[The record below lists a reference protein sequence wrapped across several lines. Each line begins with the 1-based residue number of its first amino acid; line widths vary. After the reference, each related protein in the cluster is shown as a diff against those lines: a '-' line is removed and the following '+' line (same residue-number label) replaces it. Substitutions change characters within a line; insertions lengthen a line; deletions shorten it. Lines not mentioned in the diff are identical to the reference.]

1 MDLFRYFVRF
11 LYKIR
16 WYLVI
21 MPMIS
26 LIIAWFMTRNME
38 RIYDTNTT
46 IYTGMIT
53 GYNIEGGTGSA
64 GGNSQTNI
72 TNLMLIITTDNT
84 IHEVSLR
91 LFARCMM
98 YGNPNKDN
106 NYISAEHFRQL
117 NASVPAD
124 VKALINHSNEAQTY
138 ANLKAYE
145 KPSQDNFLFGLT
157 NYHPY
162 FGINSITSRLKVLQL
177 QKSDIIDIGYSANDA
192 GIAYN
197 TLDILN
203 DVFSK
208 QYQQLRYGETSNVIK
223 FFEREV
229 ARLYRILTSAEDDLI
244 RYNVSKRVINYG
256 EQTKQV
262 AAMDAQQQNFRNDQL
277 MNYTTAKALLDYLER
292 QLGNRAQII
301 RSNKEF
307 TNQVRDISRIQ
318 SRISNLKLM
327 SSEGGGNNNESQEEL
342 AKAQRDLQ
350 RATGRVTQL
359 TKDIE
364 AATFSTETGVK
375 AQDMLGRWLE
385 QLLLLEKT
393 KAEMTATDIMKNEL
407 DRQYLYFA
415 PIGAT
420 LERKSR
426 HIGFIEGNYMEML
439 RALNSAR
446 MRQRNLQMSTAT
458 LRVLN
463 PPMFPLNAQPTNR
476 MMVLLGAFM
485 LTFILVTLYFLII
498 EMLDRTLRDRMRSE
512 RITNI
517 PVMGCFPKESNLRY
531 RRFNK
536 TIADMAMKQLSKA
549 LLPNFKEGQQNVLNL
564 LSTDSGN
571 GKSYIA
577 QELENYWISIGL
589 QVRRLTYD
597 EDFLAEDSK
606 FILAKDIKDL
616 CPDILPEEIAIIEYP
631 NLDDYSISPALLNMG
646 TINMMVTRANR
657 TWKDVD
663 QKALNEVQAM
673 LDEEHKNTLFMY
685 LTEAT
690 RYAVEEFVGQLP
702 PYEQTHVQHVCKGK
716 RRKSVITLSPVFAC
730 NLRVCLCGIQ
740 HVCHH
745 LRDASTGCRYIIAL

>member
-1 MDLFRYFVRF
+1 MDLFRYLVRF

-21 MPMIS
+21 LPMIA
-26 LIIAWFMTRNME
+26 LIVAWFSTRNME

-53 GYNIEGGTGSA
+53 GYNLEGSGSV
-64 GGNSQTNI
+64 GGNAQTNI

-84 IHEVSLR
+84 IHEVALR

-98 YGNPNKDN
+98 YGNSNKDN

-117 NASVPAD
+117 NATVPAD
-124 VKALINHSNEAQTY
+124 VKALINHNSESATY

-145 KPSQDNFLFGLT
+145 KPSQENYLFGIL

-162 FGINSITSRLKVLQL
+162 FGIDNITSRLKVLQL
-177 QKSDIIDIGYSANDA
+177 SSSDIIDIGYSANDA

-203 DVFSK
+203 EVFAR
-208 QYQQLRYGETSNVIK
+208 QYQQIRFGETSNVIK

-229 ARLYRILTSAEDDLI
+229 ARLYRILTNAEDDLI
-244 RYNVSKRVINYG
+244 RYNVSKRIINYG
-256 EQTKQV
+256 EQTKQLTV
-262 AAMDAQQQNFRNDQL
+262 LEMQQQNFRNDQL
-277 MNYTTAKALLDYLER
+277 MNYTTSKALLDYLER
-292 QLGNRAQII
+292 QLGNRAQVI

-327 SSEGGGNNNESQEEL
+327 SSEAGGNNNEAQEEL
-342 AKAQRDLQ
+342 AKAERDLQ
-350 RATGRVTQL
+350 AATGRVNQL

-364 AATFSTETGVK
+364 ASTYSTETGVK
-375 AQDMLGRWLE
+375 ANDMLSRWLE

-393 KAEMTATDIMKNEL
+393 KAEMTATDIMKNNL
-407 DRQYLYFA
+407 DKQYLFYA

-420 LERKSR
+420 LDRKDR
-426 HIGFIEGNYMEML
+426 HISFIEGNYMEML
-439 RALNSAR
+439 KALNAAR
-446 MRQRNLQMSTAT
+446 LRQKNLQMSTAT

-476 MMVLLGAFM
+476 MMILLGAFM
-485 LTFILVTLYFLII
+485 LTFMLTALYFLII

-512 RITNI
+512 RITKI

-536 TIADMAMKQLSKA
+536 TIADMSMKQLSKA
-549 LLPNFKEGQQNVLNL
+549 LLPHFKEGQQNVLNL
-564 LSTDSGN
+564 ISTDSGN
-571 GKSYIA
+571 GKTYLA

-597 EDFLAEDSK
+597 EDFLSEDSK

-631 NLDDYSISPALLNMG
+631 NMDDNSISPALLNMG
-646 TINMMVTRANR
+646 TINLMVTRANR

-663 QKALNEVQAM
+663 QKALKEVQAM
-673 LDEEHKNTLFMY
+673 LDEEHKDTLYMY
-685 LTEAT
+685 LTEAS

-702 PYEQTHVQHVCKGK
+702 PYTKFKNFVYRMSQLGLTAVENEHAK
-716 RRKSVITLSPVFAC
+716 
-730 NLRVCLCGIQ
+730 
-740 HVCHH
+740 
-745 LRDASTGCRYIIAL
+745 

>member
-1 MDLFRYFVRF
+1 MDLFRYLVRF

-21 MPMIS
+21 LPIIA
-26 LIIAWFMTRNME
+26 LIVAWFMTRNME

-53 GYNIEGGTGSA
+53 GYNLEGSGA
-64 GGNSQTNI
+64 VGGNSQTNI
-72 TNLMLIITTDNT
+72 TNLMIIITTDNT
-84 IHEVSLR
+84 IHEVALR
-91 LFARCMM
+91 LFGRCMM

-117 NASVPAD
+117 NATVPAE
-124 VKALINHSNEAQTY
+124 VKALINHNSEAQTY

-145 KPSQDNFLFGLT
+145 KPSQDNYLFGIL

-177 QKSDIIDIGYSANDA
+177 NNSDIIDIGYSANDA

-203 DVFSK
+203 EVFAR
-208 QYQQLRYGETSNVIK
+208 QYQQIRFGETNNVIR
-223 FFEREV
+223 FFEKEV
-229 ARLYRILTSAEDDLI
+229 ARLYKILTNAEDDLI
-244 RYNVSKRVINYG
+244 RYNISKRIINYH
-256 EQTKQV
+256 EQTK
-262 AAMDAQQQNFRNDQL
+262 ALTGLEAQQQNFRNDQL
-277 MNYTTAKALLDYLER
+277 MNYTTSKALMDYLER
-292 QLGNRAQII
+292 QLGNRAQVI
-301 RSNKEF
+301 RSNKDF

-318 SRISNLKLM
+318 SRISNLRLM
-327 SSEGGGNNNESQEEL
+327 SSESGAQNNESQEEL

-350 RATGRVTQL
+350 KATGRVTQL

-364 AATFSTETGVK
+364 ASTYSTETGVR
-375 AQDMLGRWLE
+375 ANEMLGRWLE
-385 QLLLLEKT
+385 QILLLEKT
-393 KAEMTATDIMKNEL
+393 KAEMTATDIMKNNL
-407 DRQYLYFA
+407 DRQYLFYA

-420 LERKSR
+420 LDRKDR

-439 RALNSAR
+439 KALNAAR
-446 MRQRNLQMSTAT
+446 LRQRNLQMSTAT

-476 MMVLLGAFM
+476 LMILLGAFLLTFM
-485 LTFILVTLYFLII
+485 LTALWFLII

-512 RITNI
+512 RITKI

-549 LLPNFKEGQQNVLNL
+549 LLPHFKEGQQNVLNL

-571 GKSYIA
+571 GKSYLA

-616 CPDILPEEIAIIEYP
+616 CPDILPDEIAIIEYP
-631 NLDDYSISPALLNMG
+631 NLDDNSISPALLNMG
-646 TINMMVTRANR
+646 TVNLMVTRANR
-657 TWKDVD
+657 TWKDID
-663 QKALNEVQAM
+663 QKALKEVQAM
-673 LDEEHKNTLFMY
+673 LDEEHKDTLFMY
-685 LTEAT
+685 LTEAS

-702 PYEQTHVQHVCKGK
+702 PYTKFNNFVYRMSQLGLTAIENEHAK
-716 RRKSVITLSPVFAC
+716 
-730 NLRVCLCGIQ
+730 
-740 HVCHH
+740 
-745 LRDASTGCRYIIAL
+745 